1 MEGTYPVDTGEAV
14 LARSRHD
21 PELWTL
27 SVNGVP
33 SSAVHTGDPT
43 RLEFEYLQLLAHAL
57 ALHPRPEPT
66 PLDVVHLGGAAC
78 ALPWALELA
87 RPGSSQVVAEL
98 DAELARL
105 VRTWFPL
112 PRAPRLRL
120 QVGDA
125 RTVLASRRDA
135 SADAVVRD
143 VFAGAVTPHH
153 VTTRSFVAD
162 AARVLRL
169 DGLYLSNVA
178 ERPPLTV
185 LRAEIATAAAV
196 FEQVGMVAETGML
209 RGRRYANAVLVGSR
223 RPVPWDHLQRA
234 VGRTGLALRVVHGER
249 LTRLVAG
256 AAALEDPPG

>member
-14 LARSRHD
+14 LERSRDD

-33 SSAVHTGDPT
+33 SSAVHMGDPT
-43 RLEFEYLQLLAHAL
+43 RLEFEYLQLLAHAV
-57 ALHPRPEPT
+57 ALHPRAEPA

-78 ALPWALELA
+78 ALPWAVELA
-87 RPGSSQVVAEL
+87 RPGSSQVVAEV

-112 PRAPRLRL
+112 PRSPRLRM

-125 RTVLASRRDA
+125 RAVLASRRDA
-135 SADAVVRD
+135 TAHAVVRD
-143 VFAGAVTPHH
+143 VFAGSVTPEHL
-153 VTTRSFVAD
+153 TTRQFVAD
-162 AARVLRL
+162 AARVLRP
-169 DGLYLSNVA
+169 DGLYLANVA
-178 ERPPLTV
+178 DRPPLTV
-185 LRAEIATAAAV
+185 LKAEVATAAAV
-196 FEQVGMVAETGML
+196 FEHVAVVAEAGML
-209 RGRRYANAVLVGSR
+209 RGRRYANAVLVGSK
-223 RPVPWDHLQRA
+223 RPASWDDLQRA

-256 AAALEDPPG
+256 AAPIDDPQP